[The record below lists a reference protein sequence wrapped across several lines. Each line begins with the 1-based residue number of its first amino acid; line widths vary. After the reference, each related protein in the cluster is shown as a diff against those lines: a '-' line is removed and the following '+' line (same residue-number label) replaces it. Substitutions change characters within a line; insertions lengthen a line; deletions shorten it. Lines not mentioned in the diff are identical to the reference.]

1 MRRGDAK
8 PRRAARLTTT
18 ADHPWS
24 ARAEP
29 ARVPREAQ
37 FHLPGRKRSFR
48 PAQAYLIGA
57 LRRLP
62 LEIMASPISVTLA
75 PRDPPAAV
83 VALVG
88 EHDAYS
94 SQRLEQE
101 LGLLLD
107 EGLRVVVD
115 LRDTEFIDSTTL
127 SVLLGA
133 RLRAER
139 ARLGFTIVLP
149 SREFTQIRQILD
161 LTRLGSAFASYGKLD
176 DALTAARSGK
186 TSGSVRSA
194 A

>member
-1 MRRGDAK
+1 
-8 PRRAARLTTT
+8 
-18 ADHPWS
+18 
-24 ARAEP
+24 
-29 ARVPREAQ
+29 
-37 FHLPGRKRSFR
+37 
-48 PAQAYLIGA
+48 
-57 LRRLP
+57 
-62 LEIMASPISVTLA
+62 MASPISVTLA

-94 SQRLEQE
+94 SQRLENE

-127 SVLLGA
+127 SVLLLA
-133 RLRAER
+133 RREAEQ

-149 SREFTQIRQILD
+149 SREFTQIRQILE